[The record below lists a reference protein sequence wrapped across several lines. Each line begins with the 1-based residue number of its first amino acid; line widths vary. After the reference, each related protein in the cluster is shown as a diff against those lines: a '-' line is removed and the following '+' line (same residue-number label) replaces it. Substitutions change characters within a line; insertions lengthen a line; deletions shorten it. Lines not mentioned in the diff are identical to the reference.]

1 MRYSTNYVSALL
13 ILTSFALINAD
24 CQPKNSHPKDSPQK
38 KENAV
43 ETQKEQ
49 KPYGD
54 DPNNLYMVK
63 ENAVETQ
70 NEQKPYGDDP
80 NNLYNL
86 KELAEMRKELGKK
99 HSCVGMGMSI
109 LENKISRIDEAAEL
123 AIKDALN
130 VCNTLPKGKPGSIAR
145 ESLKRCAGY
154 LSSDVTYM
162 FVCNK

>member
-24 CQPKNSHPKDSPQK
+24 SQPKNSHPKDNYQK
-38 KENAV
+38 KENIIG
-43 ETQKEQ
+43 TQNKQ
-49 KPYGD
+49 KPYGN
-54 DPNNLYMVK
+54 DPNNLYRV
-63 ENAVETQ
+63 
-70 NEQKPYGDDP
+70 
-80 NNLYNL
+80 
-86 KELAEMRKELGKK
+86 KELAKMRKELGKK